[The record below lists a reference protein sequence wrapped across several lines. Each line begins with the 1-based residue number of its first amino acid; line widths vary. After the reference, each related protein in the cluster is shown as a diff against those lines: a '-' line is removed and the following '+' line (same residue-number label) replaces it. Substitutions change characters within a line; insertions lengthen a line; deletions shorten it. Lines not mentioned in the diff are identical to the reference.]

1 MKTIR
6 LLLLLLSGT
15 GALAQPPS
23 VVKNAW
29 RAAILAP
36 GILYETRLANRF
48 SLVSE
53 ARVTANWQSKD
64 VHNELTDKT
73 TIYSSYSINPIVS
86 VGVRH
91 FYNFDRR
98 LQKGKSI
105 RSNSG
110 NYLSVRTRYA
120 FPAVAKD
127 ESEQVPIGDGSG
139 FGVDALWG
147 FQRTYRRDFYL
158 NLSAGASIFAGKATG
173 AADFTLGYT
182 FPSK

>member
-1 MKTIR
+1 MKAIR

-15 GALAQPPS
+15 SVLAQQPS

-36 GILYETRLANRF
+36 GVIYETRLANRF

-53 ARVTANWQSKD
+53 ARVTSNWQAKD
-64 VHNELTDKT
+64 VHDELTNKN
-73 TIYSSYSINPIVS
+73 TIYSSYSINAIVS

-120 FPAVAKD
+120 FPAIVRE
-127 ESEQVPIGDGSG
+127 ESEQVPIGDGNG

-147 FQRTYRRDFYL
+147 FQRTYRRNFYL
-158 NLSAGASIFAGKATG
+158 NLSVGASIFDGKATG

-182 FPSK
+182 FPPK

>member
-1 MKTIR
+1 MKTTRI
-6 LLLLLLSGT
+6 LLMLLVGT
-15 GALAQPPS
+15 NVLGQQPA

-29 RAAILAP
+29 RAAIFSP
-36 GILYETRLANRF
+36 GIMYETRLANRF
-48 SLVSE
+48 TLISE
-53 ARVTANWQSKD
+53 ARITSNMQTKD
-64 VHNELTDKT
+64 VHDASTDKT
-73 TIYSSYSINPIVS
+73 TYYSSYSINPILS

-98 LQKGKSI
+98 LEKGKSI

-120 FPAVAKD
+120 LPAVAKD

-147 FQRTYRRDFYL
+147 FQRTYRRNFYL
-158 NLSAGASIFAGKATG
+158 NLALGASIFSGKATG

-182 FPSK
+182 FPSN